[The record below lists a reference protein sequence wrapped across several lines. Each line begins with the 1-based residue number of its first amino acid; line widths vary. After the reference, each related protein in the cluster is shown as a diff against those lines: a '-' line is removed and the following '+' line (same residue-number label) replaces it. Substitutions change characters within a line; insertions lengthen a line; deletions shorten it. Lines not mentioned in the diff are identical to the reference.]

1 MKTTETLPKPNAIV
15 EKLLKMEKPESGP
28 FEVVCMYS
36 KTEDGETL
44 YAVVGHANFDMVLYE
59 GPSKERANDVY
70 YRLTSVYAT
79 VDSISDDEL

>member
-1 MKTTETLPKPNAIV
+1 
-15 EKLLKMEKPESGP
+15 
-28 FEVVCMYS
+28 MYS

-59 GPSKERANDVY
+59 GPSKESANDVY
-70 YRLTSVYAT
+70 YRLTSVYDT